1 MNTIKYEDTIPGEA
15 VLPKDLKVDGIYYHG
30 DQLVRID
37 GVRLI
42 PKQGNHAEWCKVEYV
57 RYFSPWCIPSISP
70 PPIRR
75 DYMGNTGD
83 DEFHIPV
90 PAPLPGVDKL
100 VEMVQILESRQTI
113 NDVRLHAKLDTIIV
127 LLERLIAS
135 TMAEPQP

>member
-1 MNTIKYEDTIPGEA
+1 M
-15 VLPKDLKVDGIYYHG
+15 
-30 DQLVRID
+30 RID

-42 PKQGNHAEWCKVEYV
+42 P
-57 RYFSPWCIPSISP
+57 
-70 PPIRR
+70 
-75 DYMGNTGD
+75 
-83 DEFHIPV
+83 
-90 PAPLPGVDKL
+90 KL

>member
-42 PKQGNHAEWCKVEYV
+42 P
-57 RYFSPWCIPSISP
+57 
-70 PPIRR
+70 
-75 DYMGNTGD
+75 
-83 DEFHIPV
+83 
-90 PAPLPGVDKL
+90 KL